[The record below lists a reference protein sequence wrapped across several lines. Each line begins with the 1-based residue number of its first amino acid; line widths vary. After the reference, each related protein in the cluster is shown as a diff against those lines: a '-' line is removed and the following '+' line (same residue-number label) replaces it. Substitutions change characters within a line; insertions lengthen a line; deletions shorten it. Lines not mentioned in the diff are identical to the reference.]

1 MPTQVVLLQ
10 PQGSALVAVAND
22 DACNATVIKS
32 DDDTNSTETKSDD
45 QGDDDEGRKDGECR
59 DDDDEHSKHDGNHNI
74 PELPEQSG
82 ESERLDE
89 PQVVNISSQDLGG
102 FEFPFQKT
110 ETLVEMDSQS
120 VRAQPRGRVAGTETA
135 AFDFESQKV
144 LITPEFFYKS
154 QASSPAPVS
163 STASLRRHNTGHS
176 TFDNDLHQDAIEQ
189 PKMFHMLLSEIDV
202 IVLGD
207 LMNDYETGSKG
218 SYSGRNGF
226 QKPLHT
232 IAFMAFV
239 AEKRGI
245 WGPFLV
251 VALGSMLERWVQE
264 INTLVPNFKAQC
276 YWGTANDR
284 ELLRKFWDLEGSI
297 STQNSLFH
305 ICVTSYQLVLS
316 DAAYFQNMRWQFVIL
331 DDRIAMRRA
340 RLSEIQDIIG
350 FYGFKGS
357 YRELDGLQVDQ
368 RNTIQNVEHSLIRKR
383 KAHSSKRNHERV
395 DGLEHLRNVPAGTHG
410 LNSELVRLVPASPAV
425 GGKEIEETQPLHGIA
440 YCLIRLNIHIL
451 VARDVAHNDSDYSH
465 FSRLE
470 SNHMSGLITADE
482 CKEWYS
488 TPGILMDSA
497 QEVRL
502 AEYVSTYS
510 REQIIQRIRD
520 PKALPYMTKLF
531 ELGLLPWETWKGQ
544 KRMAENDPD
553 FVPPPLYKEKGK
565 AEYVN
570 ICVYN
575 YRLCCQRLR
584 HLYNITLQL
593 QKYSI
598 VACSS
603 GLLDDI
609 SLRQLKA
616 KMTALQPGFQEACE
630 ALGCSRAQL
639 VWDTQPWW

>member
-1 MPTQVVLLQ
+1 MPTQAVLLQ
-10 PQGSALVAVAND
+10 PHDSALVEVAND
-22 DACNATVIKS
+22 DTCNATVIKS
-32 DDDTNSTETKSDD
+32 DNDADNTKTEPDN
-45 QGDDDEGRKDGECR
+45 QGDDDEGGKDGEYR

-89 PQVVNISSQDLGG
+89 PQVVNILSQDLGG

-110 ETLVEMDSQS
+110 ETPVEIDSQS
-120 VRAQPRGRVAGTETA
+120 VRAQSRSRVAGTETT

-154 QASSPAPVS
+154 RAPSPAPA
-163 STASLRRHNTGHS
+163 STSFRRHNTDYS
-176 TFDNDLHQDAIEQ
+176 TFGDDLRRDAVEQ
-189 PKMFHMLLSEIDV
+189 PKMFQMWLSEMDV

-218 SYSGRNGF
+218 SYSDRNGF

-264 INTLVPNFKAQC
+264 INTLVPNFRAQC
-276 YWGTANDR
+276 YWGTATDR
-284 ELLRKFWDLEGSI
+284 KLLRKSWDLEGSI

-305 ICVTSYQLVLS
+305 IFVTSYQLVLT

-340 RLSEIQDIIG
+340 RLSEIQDII
-350 FYGFKGS
+350 GFKGS

-395 DGLEHLRNVPAGTHG
+395 DGLEHLHNVPAGTHG
-410 LNSELVRLVPASPAV
+410 LSSELVRLVPASPAV
-425 GGKEIEETQPLHGIA
+425 RGKEIEETQPLHGIA
-440 YCLIRLNIHIL
+440 YCLIRLNINIL
-451 VARDVAHNDSDYSH
+451 VARDVAHNDNDYSH
-465 FSRLE
+465 FSHLE
-470 SNHMSGLITADE
+470 SYHMNGLITADE

-488 TPGILMDSA
+488 TPGIPMDSA
-497 QEVRL
+497 QEARL

-510 REQIIQRIRD
+510 SEQIIQRIRD

-531 ELGLLPWETWKGQ
+531 ELGLLRWESWKGQ

-575 YRLCCQRLR
+575 YRLCCQKLR
-584 HLYNITLQL
+584 YLYNITLQL
-593 QKYSI
+593 QKYSTI
-598 VACSS
+598 ACSS
-603 GLLDDI
+603 SLLDDI
-609 SLRQLKA
+609 SLRKLKA
-616 KMTALQPGFQEACE
+616 KMTALQPGFQETCE
-630 ALGCSRAQL
+630 ALGCPREQL